1 MIRNVNEIFEWTIE
15 KVSQLRLRP
24 GGGIDDTRLDTKNM
38 NLGGLVSLLKNNDI
52 IMAIGVVIIV
62 VMMIIP
68 LPPML
73 LDILLT
79 LNISLS
85 IIILLVCL
93 FVKEPLEYSSFP
105 IILLIATIF
114 RLGLNISSTRL
125 ILLYGSAGEVIHSF
139 GQFVVGG
146 NYIVG
151 FIIFILLVVIN
162 FMVITG
168 GATRVA
174 EVSAR
179 FTLDSM
185 PGKQL
190 SIDADLNSGLINEEQ
205 AKARRRKLE
214 READFYGTMDG
225 ASKFVKGDATAG
237 IIITVVNIFAG
248 IVIGVWQLKMDI
260 MSSLSTYTILTV
272 GDGLVSQLPALL
284 ISFSTGLIVS
294 RASGQEE
301 SLSDDIKKE
310 MFSNPIVLSIVSV
323 LLILMGLVPGM
334 PTVPFIIVAIGLGW
348 MAFKKNKLDEEKK
361 VEAEKEQKEEKINE
375 GKVSKKKKK
384 ATRESVMELL
394 NVETIEMEI
403 GYRLVPLLDVEQGG
417 DLLERIAQIRRQT
430 ALDLGI
436 VLPSIRV
443 RDNLQLSPNS
453 YQIKLKGVPIE
464 VGEVYPDRTL
474 AMNSGGSDN
483 DLSVNGISA
492 IEPAFG
498 LPAIWVEEADR
509 EMVET
514 YGYTV
519 VSPSA
524 VISTHLTEVIKKN
537 AAEIVSRA
545 DVQQLIENLKKE
557 VSEEYV
563 SDLMKDINAAEV
575 QQILY
580 NLLKERVS
588 VRDLKTILEVISLQ
602 SRVSKNADY
611 LTEQVRQ
618 ALARSICKQNLAD
631 TGELLAVTLAPDVEN
646 TIAQGVSPDGTS
658 LTLDPEFTR
667 KLLDT
672 LNYELEKAI
681 TSSGSQPVLLCSS
694 PIRLPFR
701 RLIERTYPQI
711 AVMSYNE
718 ISNNV
723 KAKSIGVVR
732 IMQSKV

>member
-1 MIRNVNEIFEWTIE
+1 MAV
-15 KVSQLRLRP
+15 
-24 GGGIDDTRLDTKNM
+24 
-38 NLGGLVSLLKNNDI
+38 GLVI
-52 IMAIGVVIIV
+52 IIA
-62 VMMIIP
+62 MMIIP

-85 IIILLVCL
+85 VIILLVCL
-93 FVKEPLEYSSFP
+93 FIKEPLEYSSFP

-114 RLGLNISSTRL
+114 RLGLNVSSTRL
-125 ILLYGSAGEVIHSF
+125 ILLEGAAGEVINSF

-146 NYIVG
+146 NYVVG
-151 FIIFILLVVIN
+151 FIIFVILVIIN

-190 SIDADLNSGLINEEQ
+190 SIDADLNAGLINEEQ

-237 IIITVVNIFAG
+237 IIITVINIFG
-248 IVIGVWQLKMDI
+248 GFIIGMWQLKMDLLTA
-260 MSSLSTYTILTV
+260 LSTYTILTV

-294 RASGQEE
+294 RASGQDN
-301 SLSDDIKKE
+301 SLSADIINE
-310 MFSNPIVLSIVSV
+310 MFTNPMVLGIVSGLLLV
-323 LLILMGLVPGM
+323 LGLVPGM
-334 PTVPFIIVAIGLGW
+334 PTIPFTIVAMTIGWL
-348 MAFKKNKLDEEKK
+348 AYNKKKEADKK
-361 VEAEKEQKEEKINE
+361 AELAQKAEAESKNLENRV
-375 GKVSKKKKK
+375 GKKKKK
-384 ATRESVMELL
+384 ASRESVMELL

-403 GYRLVPLLDVEQGG
+403 GYRLVPLLDAEQGG

-443 RDNLQLSPNS
+443 RDNLQLPPNT

-464 VGEVYPDRTL
+464 NGEVYPERSL
-474 AMNSGGSDN
+474 AMNAAGTDN
-483 DLSVNGISA
+483 DLGINGISA

-498 LPAIWVEEADR
+498 LPALWIEEKDKEIA
-509 EMVET
+509 ET

-537 AAEIVSRA
+537 ASEILTRS
-545 DVQQLIENLKKE
+545 DVQQLLENLKKE
-557 VSEEYV
+557 VSEDYV
-563 SDLMKDINAAEV
+563 NDLLKDTSVGEI
-575 QQILY
+575 QQVMQ

-588 VRDLKTILEVISLQ
+588 VRDLKTILEVTSVQ
-602 SRVSKNADY
+602 SKVSRNTDY
-611 LTEQVRQ
+611 LTEQVRS
-618 ALARSICKQNLAD
+618 ALARGICKQNLSD
-631 TGELLAVTLAPDVEN
+631 TGELLAVTLSPDAEN
-646 TIAQGVSPDGTS
+646 VIAQGLSPDGNS
-658 LTLDPEFTR
+658 LTLDPDFTR
-667 KLLDT
+667 RLLDS

-681 TSSGSQPVLLCSS
+681 TSTGAQPVILCSS

-723 KAKSIGVVR
+723 KAKSVGVVKAAPA
-732 IMQSKV
+732 KV

>member
-1 MIRNVNEIFEWTIE
+1 
-15 KVSQLRLRP
+15 
-24 GGGIDDTRLDTKNM
+24 M
-38 NLGGLVSLLKNNDI
+38 NLNNLVSLLKNNDI
-52 IMAIGVVIIV
+52 IMAVGLVIIV
-62 VMMIIP
+62 AMMVIP

-85 IIILLVCL
+85 VIILLVCL
-93 FVKEPLEYSSFP
+93 FIKEPLEYSSFP
-105 IILLIATIF
+105 IILLVATIF
-114 RLGLNISSTRL
+114 RLGLNVSSTRL
-125 ILLYGSAGEVIHSF
+125 ILLDGSAGEVIHSF

-146 NYIVG
+146 NYVVG
-151 FIIFILLVVIN
+151 FIIFIILVIIN

-205 AKARRRKLE
+205 AKQRRRKLE

-237 IIITVVNIFAG
+237 IIITVINIFG
-248 IVIGVWQLKMDI
+248 GFIIGMWQLKMDI
-260 MSSLSTYTILTV
+260 MTALSTFTILTV
-272 GDGLVSQLPALL
+272 GDGLVTQLPALL

-294 RASGQEE
+294 RASGQDS
-301 SLSDDIKKE
+301 SLSSDINNE
-310 MFSNPIVLSIVSV
+310 MFANPVVLGIVSG
-323 LLILMGLVPGM
+323 LLLLLGLVPGM
-334 PTVPFIIVAIGLGW
+334 PTIPFTLVSIGIGW
-348 MAFKKNKLDEEKK
+348 TAFTKNKAIKQKELEEQKAAEEKSSMANR
-361 VEAEKEQKEEKINE
+361 V
-375 GKVSKKKKK
+375 GKKKKK
-384 ATRESVMELL
+384 ATRESVLELL

-443 RDNLQLSPNS
+443 RDNLQLPPNT
-453 YQIKLKGVPIE
+453 YQIKLKGVAIE
-464 VGEVYPDRTL
+464 NGEVYPDRHL
-474 AMNSGGSDN
+474 AMNAGGTEN
-483 DLSVNGISA
+483 DLGINGIRA

-498 LPAIWVEEADR
+498 LPALWIEEKDKEIA
-509 EMVET
+509 EA

-537 AAEIVSRA
+537 SAEIITRA
-545 DVQQLIENLKKE
+545 DVQQLIDNLKKE
-557 VSEEYV
+557 VSEDYV
-563 SDLMKDINAAEV
+563 TDLMKDTSVGEV
-575 QQILY
+575 QQVMQ
-580 NLLKERVS
+580 NLLRERVS
-588 VRDLKTILEVISLQ
+588 VRDLKSIMEIISLQ
-602 SRVSKNADY
+602 SKVSRNTDF

-618 ALARSICKQNLAD
+618 GLARGICKQNLSD
-631 TGELLAVTLAPDVEN
+631 TGELLAITLAPDVEN
-646 TIAQGVSPDGTS
+646 TIAQGVSADGTS
-658 LTLDPEFTR
+658 LTLDPAFTR
-667 KLLDT
+667 RLLDS
-672 LNYELEKAI
+672 LNQELEKAI
-681 TSSGSQPVLLCSS
+681 TSFGNQPVILCSS

-718 ISNNV
+718 ISNNI
-723 KAKSIGVVR
+723 KAKSVGIVR
-732 IMQSKV
+732 TEPARV

>member
-1 MIRNVNEIFEWTIE
+1 
-15 KVSQLRLRP
+15 
-24 GGGIDDTRLDTKNM
+24 M
-38 NLGGLVSLLKNNDI
+38 NFGALSSLLKNNDI
-52 IMAIGVVIIV
+52 IMAIGIVIIV
-62 VMMIIP
+62 AMMIIP
-68 LPPML
+68 LPPTL

-85 IIILLVCL
+85 VIILLVCL
-93 FVKEPLEYSSFP
+93 FIKEPLEYSSFP
-105 IILLIATIF
+105 IILLVATIF
-114 RLGLNISSTRL
+114 RLGLNVSSTRL
-125 ILLYGSAGEVIHSF
+125 ILLHGSAGEVINSF

-190 SIDADLNSGLINEEQ
+190 SIDADLNSGLINEDQ

-248 IVIGVWQLKMDI
+248 IVIGLWQMKMDI
-260 MSSLSTYTILTV
+260 MTALNTFTILTV

-294 RASGQEE
+294 RASGQDD

-310 MFSNPIVLSIVSV
+310 MFSNPIVLSIVAV
-323 LLILMGLVPGM
+323 LLFLLGMVPGM
-334 PTVPFIIVAIGLGW
+334 PTIPFIVVSIALGW
-348 MAFKKNKLDEEKK
+348 LAYSKNKVEKAKKIEEAKVKEENKIDEKK
-361 VEAEKEQKEEKINE
+361 L
-375 GKVSKKKKK
+375 GKKKKK

-464 VGEVYPDRTL
+464 SGEVYPDRSL

-483 DLSVNGISA
+483 DLGINGISA

-498 LPAIWVEEADR
+498 LPAIWVEEKDKEIA
-509 EMVET
+509 ET

-563 SDLMKDINAAEV
+563 SDLMKDITTAEV

-580 NLLKERVS
+580 NLLRERVS

-631 TGELLAVTLAPDVEN
+631 TGELLAVTLAPEVEN
-646 TIAQGVSPDGTS
+646 TIAQGISPDGSS

-681 TSSGSQPVLLCSS
+681 TTSGCQPVLLCSS

-732 IMQSKV
+732 IMQPKV

>member
-1 MIRNVNEIFEWTIE
+1 
-15 KVSQLRLRP
+15 
-24 GGGIDDTRLDTKNM
+24 M
-38 NLGGLVSLLKNNDI
+38 NIGALASLLKNNDI

-68 LPPML
+68 LPPMA

-85 IIILLVCL
+85 VIILLVCL

-105 IILLIATIF
+105 IILLVATIF

-125 ILLYGSAGEVIHSF
+125 ILLSGSAGEVIRSF

-260 MSSLSTYTILTV
+260 MGALSTFTILTV
-272 GDGLVSQLPALL
+272 GDGLVSQLPALF

-294 RASGQEE
+294 RASGQED
-301 SLSDDIKKE
+301 SLSDDIKQE
-310 MFSNPIVLSIVSV
+310 MFSNPMVLGIVAV
-323 LLILMGLVPGM
+323 LLMLLGMVPGM
-334 PTVPFIIVAIGLGW
+334 PTLPFIIVSLALGW
-348 MAFKKNKLDEEKK
+348 MAYSKNKK
-361 VEAEKEQKEEKINE
+361 VEDKKVEEAKAQE
-375 GKVSKKKKK
+375 EAKQQDGGLGKVSKKKKK

-443 RDNLQLSPNS
+443 RDNLQLPPNN

-464 VGEVYPDRTL
+464 AGEVYPDRSL
-474 AMNSGGSDN
+474 AMNAGGSEN
-483 DLSVNGISA
+483 DLGINGISA

-498 LPAIWVEEADR
+498 LPAIWVEEKDKEIA
-509 EMVET
+509 ET

-545 DVQQLIENLKKE
+545 DIQQLIENLKKE
-557 VSEEYV
+557 VSEDYV
-563 SDLMKDINAAEV
+563 NDLMKDITVAEIH
-575 QQILY
+575 QIIF

-588 VRDLKTILEVISLQ
+588 VRDLKSILEVLSLQ

-631 TGELLAVTLAPDVEN
+631 TGELLAVTLAPEVEN
-646 TIAQGVSPDGTS
+646 VIAQGVSPDGSS

-667 KLLDT
+667 KLLDN

-681 TSSGSQPVLLCSS
+681 SSSGNQPVLLCSS

-723 KAKSIGVVR
+723 KAKSIGVIRVGQ
-732 IMQSKV
+732 QSAV

>member
-1 MIRNVNEIFEWTIE
+1 MQI
-15 KVSQLRLRP
+15 
-24 GGGIDDTRLDTKNM
+24 
-38 NLGGLVSLLKNNDI
+38 SLSSILKNNDI
-52 IMAIGVVIIV
+52 IMAIGLVIIV
-62 VMMIIP
+62 TMMIIP

-79 LNISLS
+79 LNISLAV
-85 IIILLVCL
+85 IILLVCL
-93 FVKEPLEYSSFP
+93 FIKEPLEYSSFP
-105 IILLIATIF
+105 IILLVSTIF
-114 RLGLNISSTRL
+114 RLGLNVSSTRL

-146 NYIVG
+146 NYVVG
-151 FIIFILLVVIN
+151 FIIFIILVLIN

-260 MSSLSTYTILTV
+260 MTAMSTFTILTV

-284 ISFSTGLIVS
+284 ISFATGLIVS
-294 RASGQEE
+294 RASGQDD
-301 SLSDDIKKE
+301 SLSDDIKRE
-310 MFSNPIVLSIVSV
+310 MFSNPMVLGIVSV
-323 LLILMGLVPGM
+323 LLFCLGIVPGM
-334 PTVPFIIVAIGLGW
+334 PTLPFIIISLTLAW
-348 MAFKKNKLDEEKK
+348 FAYSKNNNKK
-361 VEAEKEQKEEKINE
+361 KEEAAAAEAQQNAEEPINE
-375 GKVSKKKKK
+375 GKIKKKKKK

-394 NVETIEMEI
+394 NVETIEIEI
-403 GYRLVPLLDVEQGG
+403 GYRLVPLLDAEQGG

-443 RDNLQLSPNS
+443 RDNLQLPPNS

-464 VGEVYPDRTL
+464 NGEVYPDRSL
-474 AMNSGGSDN
+474 AMNASGSDN
-483 DLSVNGISA
+483 DLNINGISA

-498 LPAIWVEEADR
+498 LPAIWIEEKDK
-509 EMVET
+509 EIVET

-537 AAEIVSRA
+537 ASEIVSRA
-545 DVQQLIENLKKE
+545 DIQQLIDNLKKE
-557 VSEEYV
+557 VSEDYV
-563 SDLMKDINAAEV
+563 NDLMKDISVGEV
-575 QQILY
+575 QLIVQ

-602 SRVSKNADY
+602 SRVSKNPDY

-618 ALARSICKQNLAD
+618 ALSRSICKQNLAD

-646 TIAQGVSPDGTS
+646 VIAQGLSPDGTS
-658 LTLDPEFTR
+658 LTLDPDFTR
-667 KLLDT
+667 RMLDN
-672 LNYELEKAI
+672 LNSELERAI
-681 TSSGSQPVLLCSS
+681 SSSGNQPVILCSS
-694 PIRLPFR
+694 PIRMPFR

-718 ISNNV
+718 ISNNI

-732 IMQSKV
+732 VEAMKV

>member
-1 MIRNVNEIFEWTIE
+1 
-15 KVSQLRLRP
+15 
-24 GGGIDDTRLDTKNM
+24 M
-38 NLGGLVSLLKNNDI
+38 NLGALSSLLKNNDI
-52 IMAIGVVIIV
+52 IMAIGMVVIV
-62 VMMIIP
+62 AMMIIP
-68 LPPML
+68 LPPIL

-85 IIILLVCL
+85 VIILLVCL

-105 IILLIATIF
+105 IILLVATIF

-125 ILLYGSAGEVIHSF
+125 ILLHGSAGEVINSF

-190 SIDADLNSGLINEEQ
+190 SIDADLNSGLINEDQ
-205 AKARRRKLE
+205 AKQRRRKLE

-248 IVIGVWQLKMDI
+248 IVIGLWQMKMDI
-260 MSSLSTYTILTV
+260 MTALNTFTILTV

-284 ISFSTGLIVS
+284 ISFATGLIVS
-294 RASGQEE
+294 RASGQED

-323 LLILMGLVPGM
+323 LLFLLGMVPGM
-334 PTVPFIIVAIGLGW
+334 PTIPFILVSLGIGWL
-348 MAFKKNKLDEEKK
+348 AYNKNIIEKK
-361 VEAEKEQKEEKINE
+361 KATEEAKAKEEAKKQDAPGAKIN
-375 GKVSKKKKK
+375 KKKKK

-443 RDNLQLSPNS
+443 RDNLQLPPNN

-464 VGEVYPDRTL
+464 SGEVYPDRSL
-474 AMNSGGSDN
+474 AMNAGGSDN
-483 DLSVNGISA
+483 DPAINGISA

-498 LPAIWVEEADR
+498 LPALWVEEKDKEIA
-509 EMVET
+509 ET

-545 DVQQLIENLKKE
+545 DIQQLVDNLKKE

-563 SDLMKDINAAEV
+563 TDLMKDLSVAEV
-575 QQILY
+575 QQIVF

-588 VRDLKTILEVISLQ
+588 VRDLKTILEVLSLQ

-618 ALARSICKQNLAD
+618 ALSRSICKQNLAD
-631 TGELLAVTLAPDVEN
+631 TGELLAVTLAPEVEN
-646 TIAQGVSPDGTS
+646 TIAQGVSPDGSS
-658 LTLDPEFTR
+658 LTLDPDFTR
-667 KLLDT
+667 KLLDN

-681 TSSGSQPVLLCSS
+681 SSSGNQPVLLCSS

-723 KAKSIGVVR
+723 KAKSIGVIR
-732 IMQSKV
+732 IAPSKV

>member
-1 MIRNVNEIFEWTIE
+1 MGKSIQKQT
-15 KVSQLRLRP
+15 
-24 GGGIDDTRLDTKNM
+24 M
-38 NLGGLVSLLKNNDI
+38 NLGGLASLLKNNDI
-52 IMAIGVVIIV
+52 LMAIGIVIIV

-68 LPPML
+68 LPPMA

-79 LNISLS
+79 LNRSLS
-85 IIILLVCL
+85 VIILLVCL

-105 IILLIATIF
+105 IILLVATIF

-125 ILLYGSAGEVIHSF
+125 ILLNGSAGEVIHSF

-248 IVIGVWQLKMDI
+248 IVIGLWQLKSDI
-260 MSSLSTYTILTV
+260 MTALSTFTILTV

-310 MFSNPIVLSIVSV
+310 MFSNPMVLGIVSV
-323 LLILMGLVPGM
+323 LLFLLCMVPGM
-334 PTVPFIIVAIGLGW
+334 PTIPFLLVAASLGW
-348 MAFKKNKLDEEKK
+348 MAFKKDKADKVQK
-361 VEAEKEQKEEKINE
+361 VEEAKAAEEAKKEEAGL
-375 GKVSKKKKK
+375 GKVAKKKKK

-443 RDNLQLSPNS
+443 RDNLQLPPNT

-464 VGEVYPDRTL
+464 SGEVYPDRSL
-474 AMNSGGSDN
+474 AMNAGGSDN
-483 DLSVNGISA
+483 DLGINGISA

-498 LPAIWVEEADR
+498 LPAIWVEEKDKEIA
-509 EMVET
+509 ET

-537 AAEIVSRA
+537 SAEIVSRA
-545 DVQQLIENLKKE
+545 DIQQLIDNLKKE

-563 SDLMKDINAAEV
+563 SDLMKDLTVAEV
-575 QQILY
+575 QQIVY

-588 VRDLKTILEVISLQ
+588 VRDLKTILEVLSLQ

-618 ALARSICKQNLAD
+618 ALSRSICKQNLAD
-631 TGELLAVTLAPDVEN
+631 TGELLAVTLAPEVEN
-646 TIAQGVSPDGTS
+646 TIAQGVSPDGSS

-667 KLLDT
+667 KLLDN
-672 LNYELEKAI
+672 LNYELERAI
-681 TSSGSQPVLLCSS
+681 SSSGNQPVLLCSS

-723 KAKSIGVVR
+723 KAKSIGVIRVAAAN
-732 IMQSKV
+732 V